1 MFSRGYDGLRLSFKI
16 GLVAGVVAIG
26 ASIFQLV
33 LRIRTI
39 FWWSISAPISG
50 EALLVS
56 GAIGFIAGIF
66 GVYGALIG
74 KKRGA
79 GIMIAAGALISIAT
93 SFSVMLFG
101 LLLFFGGI
109 IALTE
114 SRKKIID

>member
-66 GVYGALIG
+66 GVYGASIG

-79 GIMIAAGALISIAT
+79 GIMIATGALISIAT

-109 IALTE
+109 IALREGRQKNT
-114 SRKKIID
+114 

>member
-1 MFSRGYDGLRLSFKI
+1 LAIRGYDGIRLSFKI
-16 GLVAGVVAIG
+16 GLAGGAVAIG

-39 FWWSISAPISG
+39 FWWSISVPISG
-50 EALLVS
+50 EALLVT
-56 GAIGFIAGIF
+56 GAIGLFAGIF
-66 GVYGALIG
+66 GVYGASIG

-79 GIMIAAGALISIAT
+79 GIMIVTGALISIAT

-114 SRKKIID
+114 KPQKNN